1 MLINFLI
8 LSNFINDPLN
18 YSYINSQKHDFKNSF
33 QIYLAS
39 QNDDTG
45 NIAIVDFRF
54 ILKKSKAMKI
64 LGDRFISLESEINN
78 KMKKQQKYLKNK
90 ELTLKN
96 EKKLTPLKYKERLDL
111 FKKEVLAIQKKFKQ
125 ERVILNNS
133 FQNIQNDLK
142 NRLAKIIKEF
152 SIKNQIHIVFLKENV
167 FLYNKSSLDITN
179 EVLQIFDEKTKSLKI
194 IITSNE
200 SN

>member
-1 MLINFLI
+1 MLLNFLI
-8 LSNFINDPLN
+8 LSNFIYDPLN
-18 YSYINSQKHDFKNSF
+18 YNFINSQKNVSRNSF

-39 QNDDTG
+39 QNDVAG

-64 LGDRFISLESEINN
+64 LSDQFILLENQMNN
-78 KMKKQQKYLKNK
+78 KLKNQQKYLKNK
-90 ELTLKN
+90 ELIIKN
-96 EKKLTPLKYKERLDL
+96 EKKVNSLEYKKKLNL
-111 FKKEVLAIQKKFKQ
+111 FKKEVLTIQKKFKQ
-125 ERVILNNS
+125 ERAILNNS

-142 NRLAKIIKEF
+142 DRLAKVIKDF
-152 SIKNQIHIVFLKENV
+152 SIKNQIHIVFLKENI

-179 EVLQIFDEKTKSLKI
+179 EILQIFDEKTKSLRI

-200 SN
+200 LN

>member
-1 MLINFLI
+1 MLLNFLI
-8 LSNFINDPLN
+8 LSNFIYDPLN
-18 YSYINSQKHDFKNSF
+18 YNFINSQKNDSINSF

-39 QNDDTG
+39 QNDVTG

-64 LGDRFISLESEINN
+64 LGDQFILLENQMNN
-78 KMKKQQKYLKNK
+78 KLKNQQKYLKNK
-90 ELTLKN
+90 ELIIKN
-96 EKKLTPLKYKERLDL
+96 EKKVNSLEYKKKLNL
-111 FKKEVLAIQKKFKQ
+111 FKKEVLTIQKKFKQ
-125 ERVILNNS
+125 ERAILNNS

-142 NRLAKIIKEF
+142 DRLAKVIKDF

-167 FLYNKSSLDITN
+167 FLYNKPSLDITN
-179 EVLQIFDEKTKSLKI
+179 EILQIFNEKTKSLKI
-194 IITSNE
+194 IISSNE